1 MYLRASAIG
10 CILLATAF
18 AAAQAPPAPS
28 APPPDQQSKPAGAK
42 GNWKEMSKM
51 LEPRVTD
58 KDPIKRI
65 SGHMGKSA
73 DLLAKL
79 DTGDPTQHVQKGII
93 IDLDAII
100 EELEKQKKNRKS
112 GAGAD
117 PDQPLP
123 DSILAKGP
131 GGQRDLR
138 DPNASSRLWGQLSP
152 KDRQQILQSQNEGF
166 PPGYEAILSSYYKHL
181 AQENVGDPTPASS
194 APATLG
200 MPTSPSAS
208 SPSTPTTRPAK

>member
-1 MYLRASAIG
+1 VINIRAIAIS
-10 CILLATAF
+10 CCVLWPAI
-18 AAAQAPPAPS
+18 AAAQAPGPAT
-28 APPPDQQSKPAGAK
+28 PPAAQDAKPAGRKAD
-42 GNWKEMSKM
+42 WKQMGRL
-51 LEPRVTD
+51 LEPAIKD
-58 KDPIKRI
+58 KDPIRRI

-79 DTGDPTQHVQKGII
+79 DTGDPTQTVQRGII
-93 IDLDAII
+93 VDLDAII
-100 EELEKQKKNRKS
+100 EELEKRKKKLKS
-112 GAGAD
+112 GSSPD
-117 PDQPLP
+117 PDNPLP

-181 AQENVGDPTPASS
+181 AQENVGDSD
-194 APATLG
+194 
-200 MPTSPSAS
+200 PSAS
-208 SPSTPTTRPAK
+208 RPQSIHAPSTRPAK

>member
-1 MYLRASAIG
+1 MMYLLTSAIG
-10 CILLATAF
+10 CLVFFSTAF
-18 AAAQAPPAPS
+18 SAAQTPAPPADQPS
-28 APPPDQQSKPAGAK
+28 DPKP
-42 GNWKEMSKM
+42 NWKQMGRL
-51 LEPRVTD
+51 LEPRITD
-58 KDPIKRI
+58 SDPLKRI

-79 DTGDPTQHVQKGII
+79 DTGNPTQTVQKGIV

-100 EELEKQKKNRKS
+100 EELEKRKKNLK
-112 GAGAD
+112 AGSNPD
-117 PDQPLP
+117 PTTPLP
-123 DSILAKGP
+123 DSVLAKGP

-181 AQENVGDPTPASS
+181 AQENVGDS
-194 APATLG
+194 APA
-200 MPTSPSAS
+200 PSA
-208 SPSTPTTRPAK
+208 PTTRPAK

>member
-1 MYLRASAIG
+1 MINLRAMAIG
-10 CILLATAF
+10 CCVLWPAIAS
-18 AAAQAPPAPS
+18 AQAADPPPAPPV
-28 APPPDQQSKPAGAK
+28 AQPTKPAGAK
-42 GNWKEMSKM
+42 ADWKQMGRL
-51 LEPRVTD
+51 LEPAVKD

-65 SGHMGKSA
+65 AGHMGKSA

-79 DTGDPTQHVQKGII
+79 DTGDPTQTVQKGII

-100 EELEKQKKNRKS
+100 EELEKRKKKMKA
-112 GAGAD
+112 GGGAD
-117 PDQPLP
+117 PDMPLP

-181 AQENVGDPTPASS
+181 AQENVGDSATPAPSP
-194 APATLG
+194 PAT
-200 MPTSPSAS
+200 
-208 SPSTPTTRPAK
+208 RPVK

>member
-10 CILLATAF
+10 CSILCAAL
-18 AAAQAPPAPS
+18 AAAQTPAPP
-28 APPPDQQSKPAGAK
+28 APPPDQPAKSPDSKK
-42 GNWKEMSKM
+42 NWKEMSGL
-51 LEPRVTD
+51 LEPRITD
-58 KDPIKRI
+58 KDPLKRI

-79 DTGDPTQHVQKGII
+79 DTGNPTQTVQKGIV

-100 EELEKQKKNRKS
+100 EELEKRKKNRKS
-112 GAGAD
+112 GSGAD

-166 PPGYEAILSSYYKHL
+166 PAGYEAILSSYYKHL
-181 AQENVGDPTPASS
+181 AQENVGDS
-194 APATLG
+194 AG
-200 MPTSPSAS
+200 PSAS
-208 SPSTPTTRPAK
+208 SPPATRPAK

>member
-1 MYLRASAIG
+1 MCMRISAIA
-10 CILLATAF
+10 CSILYATIVM
-18 AAAQAPPAPS
+18 AQASPPMDQPTKS
-28 APPPDQQSKPAGAK
+28 PDGKP
-42 GNWKEMSKM
+42 NWKQMGRL

-58 KDPIKRI
+58 KDPLKRI
-65 SGHMGKSA
+65 AGHMGKSA

-79 DTGDPTQHVQKGII
+79 DTGDPTQTVQKGII
-93 IDLDAII
+93 VDLDAII
-100 EELEKQKKNRKS
+100 EELEKRKKNGKS
-112 GAGAD
+112 GSSPD
-117 PDQPLP
+117 PDNPLP

-181 AQENVGDPTPASS
+181 AQENVGDS
-194 APATLG
+194 APA
-200 MPTSPSAS
+200 PSA
-208 SPSTPTTRPAK
+208 PTTRPAK

>member
-1 MYLRASAIG
+1 MYFRASAIG
-10 CILLATAF
+10 CFLLASAL
-18 AAAQAPPAPS
+18 AAAQTPPAPLPEEQP
-28 APPPDQQSKPAGAK
+28 AKFPDSKT
-42 GNWKEMSKM
+42 NWKEMSKM

-112 GAGAD
+112 GSNPD

-123 DSILAKGP
+123 DSVLAKGP

-181 AQENVGDPTPASS
+181 AQENVGDPPSS
-194 APATLG
+194 APG
-200 MPTSPSAS
+200 S
-208 SPSTPTTRPAK
+208 STPTTRPAK

>member
-1 MYLRASAIG
+1 VTYSRFTAIG
-10 CILLATAF
+10 YCLLFSAF
-18 AAAQAPPAPS
+18 AAAQTPAPPPPAPPVV
-28 APPPDQQSKPAGAK
+28 PPEQPANPADPKKP
-42 GNWKEMSKM
+42 NWKQMGGL
-51 LEPRVTD
+51 LEPSITD

-65 SGHMGKSA
+65 AGHMGKSA

-79 DTGDPTQHVQKGII
+79 DTGDPTQTVQKGII
-93 IDLDAII
+93 IDLDAFI
-100 EELEKQKKNRKS
+100 EELEKRKKKKKA
-112 GAGAD
+112 GGGAD
-117 PDQPLP
+117 PDDPLP

-181 AQENVGDPTPASS
+181 AQENAGDSSS
-194 APATLG
+194 APSAA
-200 MPTSPSAS
+200 SPPA
-208 SPSTPTTRPAK
+208 TRPAK